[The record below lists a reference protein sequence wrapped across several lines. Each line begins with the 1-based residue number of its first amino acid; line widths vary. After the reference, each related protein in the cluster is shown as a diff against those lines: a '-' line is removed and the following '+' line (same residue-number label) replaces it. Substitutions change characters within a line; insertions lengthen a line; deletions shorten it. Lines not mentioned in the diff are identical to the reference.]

1 MKLTRRDF
9 VKSNAIA
16 AAASVAGITLPVA
29 KTALAAEEDDGI
41 RWDKAACRYCGTGCS
56 VLMGVKDGKVVA
68 SQGDPDAPVNKGLN
82 CIKGYFLPKILY
94 GQDRLTQPLLRKK
107 NGVYDK
113 NGKFAPV
120 SWDEAFKIMAEK
132 WIAARKA
139 KGPKGVGMF
148 GSGQWTVWEGY
159 AASKLMKAGFRTN
172 SLEPN
177 ARHCMASAVGAFM
190 RAFGIDEPMGC
201 YDDLE
206 HADVFVLWGAN
217 MAEMHPIL
225 WSRLTDTRLTKP
237 GCEVH
242 VLSTYEH
249 RCYELADNGMVFEP
263 QTDLAILNYIANYI
277 IQNKAYNKEF
287 IDKHVNFTKTP
298 TDIGYGLRASD
309 PREKAAKNRNKGKL
323 SKISF
328 EEYAKSVEPY
338 TLEYTSK
345 LSKVPQDKLLKL
357 AKAYADPKKK
367 VSSYWTMGFNQH
379 TRGVWVNG
387 LCYNVHL
394 LMGKIAEPGNSPF
407 SLTGQPSACGTAREV
422 GTFTHRL
429 PADLVTK
436 SDGHCKFAEKV
447 WKLPA
452 GTIPRANGKTDGADQ
467 SDITGKPMGKT
478 LIHAVAMHRAL
489 KDGVMNCF
497 WVQCNNNMQ
506 AAANLNVESYP
517 GWRAPDNFIA
527 VTDPYPTVSA
537 MAADLVLPTA
547 MWIEKEGAY
556 GNAERRT
563 QFWRQ
568 QVQAP
573 GEAKSDLWQIME
585 FSKYIK
591 VKDVW
596 PEDLIAKKPEYAD
609 KTLYDVLYTNGQV
622 NKFPAEQVTDS
633 RGNKYENDEAV
644 DFGFYVQ
651 KGLFE
656 EYRMFN
662 SAEGIPKRGHEMAK
676 FEDYHNARGLRWP
689 VIDGKE
695 TLWRFREGY
704 DPHVAKGSS
713 VQFYGKKDKRANI
726 ITAPYE
732 PAAEPPDK
740 DFDLWLCTGR
750 VLEHWHSGS
759 MTRRVPELYRAVPD
773 AVVFMHKKDAKKR
786 RLRNG
791 SMAKIASRR
800 GEIVARVETRGRNRV
815 PEGLV
820 FIPWFDASRL
830 VNKLTLDQTDPLSK
844 ETDYKKCAVKILK
857 A

>member
-9 VKSNAIA
+9 IKSNAVA
-16 AAASVAGITLPVA
+16 AAASVAGVTLPA
-29 KTALAAEEDDGI
+29 IKTATAADGDDGI

-94 GQDRLTQPLLRKK
+94 GQDRVTQPMLRKT
-107 NGVYDK
+107 NGKYDK
-113 NGKFAPV
+113 NGKFEAV
-120 SWDEAFKIMAEK
+120 SWEEAFKTMAEK
-132 WIAARKA
+132 WVAARKA
-139 KGPKGVGMF
+139 KGAKGVGMF

-159 AASKLMKAGFRTN
+159 AAAKLMKAGFRSN
-172 SLEPN
+172 SIDPN

-190 RAFGIDEPMGC
+190 RAFRIDEPMGC

-249 RCYELADNGMVFEP
+249 RCFELADNPMVFEP
-263 QTDLAILNYIANYI
+263 QSDLAIANFIANYI
-277 IQNKAYNKEF
+277 IQNKAYNKDF
-287 IDKHVNFTKTP
+287 IGKHVNFNKTT
-298 TDIGYGLRASD
+298 TDIGYGLRPSH
-309 PREKAAKNRNKGKL
+309 PLQKAAKNPNKGKFN
-323 SKISF
+323 KIAF
-328 EEYAKSVEPY
+328 DEYAKLVS
-338 TLEYTSK
+338 EYTVEKASK
-345 LSKVPQDKLLKL
+345 MSGVSEKKLIKL
-357 AKAYADPKKK
+357 AKVYADPKKK
-367 VSSYWTMGFNQH
+367 VSSFWTMGMNQH
-379 TRGVWVNG
+379 TRGVWMNG
-387 LCYNVHL
+387 LVYNIHL
-394 LMGKIAEPGNSPF
+394 LMGKISEPGNSPF

-429 PADLVTK
+429 PADLVVK
-436 SDGHCKFAEKV
+436 KDAHCKFAEKV

-452 GTIPRANGKTDGADQ
+452 GTIPRHNGMSDKAAQ
-467 SDITGKPMGKT
+467 SDISGKPMGKT

-489 KDGVMNCF
+489 KDRKMNCF
-497 WVQCNNNMQ
+497 WVMCNNNMQ
-506 AAANLNVESYP
+506 AAANFNEESYP
-517 GWRAPDNFIA
+517 GWRDPANFIT

-537 MAADLVLPTA
+537 QAADLVLPTS

-568 QVQAP
+568 QVQGP
-573 GEAKSDLWQIME
+573 GESRSDLWQLME
-585 FSKYIK
+585 FAKYVK
-591 VKDVW
+591 VEDVW
-596 PEDLIAKKPEYAD
+596 PEDLIAKQPEYAG
-609 KTLYDVLYTNGQV
+609 KTLYEVLYTNGQV
-622 NKFPAEQVTDS
+622 DKFPKQTVTDD
-633 RGNKYENDEAV
+633 RGNEYGNDEM
-644 DFGFYVQ
+644 DYFGYYVQ

-656 EYRMFN
+656 EYRLFN
-662 SAEGIPKRGHEMAK
+662 SAPGIPKKGHEMAE
-676 FEDYHNARGLRWP
+676 FEVYHKARGLRWP

-704 DPHVAKGSS
+704 DPHVEKGSE
-713 VQFYGKKDKRANI
+713 VQFYGAKDKKANI
-726 ITAPYE
+726 IFGPYE
-732 PAAEPPDK
+732 PAAEMPDK
-740 DFDLWLCTGR
+740 EYDLWLCTGR

-773 AVVFMHKKDAKKR
+773 AVVFMSKKAAKKR
-786 RLRNG
+786 KLRSG
-791 SMAKIASRR
+791 SMARIISRR
-800 GEIVARVETRGRNRV
+800 GEIVCRVDTKGRNKV
-815 PEGLV
+815 PDGLV
-820 FIPWFDASRL
+820 FIPWFDAGRL
-830 VNKLTLDQTDPLSK
+830 VNKLTLDATDPLSK
-844 ETDYKKCAVKILK
+844 ETDYKKCAVKIVK